1 MSRRGSSSDPQWYK
15 DAVIYQLHVRSFFD
29 QNGDGIGDFTGLI
42 EKLDYLKELG
52 VSCLW
57 LLPFYPS
64 PLRDDGYDI
73 AHYEDIHPSYGT
85 MKDFRAFLR
94 AAHDRG
100 LQVVTE
106 LVINHTSDQHPWFQA
121 ARRAPAGSAKR
132 DYYVWSNT
140 KQRYEGA
147 RIIFTD
153 SETSNWQ
160 WDPVANAYYWH
171 RFFFHQPDLNF
182 DNPHVRNAVLK
193 VMRFWFDQGVDGM
206 RLDAVPYL
214 IEREGTTCENL
225 PETHQFLR
233 DLRSDLDAR
242 YDARMLLAEA
252 NQWPAD
258 VCSFYGEGDECHMAF
273 NFPLMPRMY
282 MALRQEDSHPIAD
295 ILRQTPDIPSSC
307 QWALFLR
314 NHDELTLEMVT
325 DEERDY
331 LYQAY
336 ASDPQ
341 MRINGGIRRRLAP
354 LMENDRQRIELL
366 TGLLFALP
374 GTPVVY
380 YGDEIGMGDNI
391 YLGDRNAVRTPMQW
405 TSDRN
410 GGFSRADPARLFA
423 PVVMDPVYGYQG
435 RNVEAQERSPASLL
449 NWMKRAIALRRRHR
463 AFGRGTLTLLSP
475 TNRKVLAFIRQ
486 FEDETILC
494 VANLS
499 RTPQPAELDLSAFKG
514 RVPLELTGDTEF
526 PRIGEVP
533 YFITLGRYAAYWF
546 LLRDAP
552 EPPVVVRP
560 APRSAPKPV
569 AGTDLDPLLLGPAW
583 DKAFDSATRSI
594 LERLYLPQH
603 LATRR
608 WFSAKSRPLHA
619 VRIRDHALVSASP
632 APGFLTLLD
641 VRYADGGTE
650 TYCVPL
656 AFLAGVPADELLKES
671 PDLVVARVSGARRGV
686 LHERLD
692 LGLAGQLVQAI
703 VNDRVITSRSG
714 HIVTTRFPALSD
726 RLGQTAL
733 DSLPIARFGG
743 DQHNTSFLVGDRLV
757 LKLIRRVEPGTN
769 PEFEVGFHLS
779 ERARFSRAPRLAG
792 VVEHDHGGERSTLAV
807 LHEQVPHQTTGWNQA
822 LGEVSRFYERAAS
835 VAATPPAGTLQV
847 TPGGAHASAVTVPDP
862 IADRFEWYVEA
873 LARLGRR
880 TADLHAALAT
890 PHGDQAFEP
899 EAIAASEFEAEM
911 AAIGQRAAATLEL
924 LRGRVSALPEETA
937 RLATQVLATES
948 NVQGLLA
955 QAVSAFPAGLLRT
968 RIHGDYQLGQVLWNE
983 GDFFVIDFEGDPARS
998 IAERRAKQSPL
1009 RDIATMARSLSYA
1022 AYVQLS
1028 AVREREPDKA
1038 RRLGAWAAF
1047 WDRSATEIFV
1057 QSYRVQA
1064 GSAAFVPHT
1073 REAFDALLRAYLL
1086 DESVTELAFEL
1097 DNRPNLAFVPLE
1109 SLVTLLTR

>member
-1 MSRRGSSSDPQWYK
+1 MTRRGSASDPRWYK

-29 QNGDGIGDFTGLI
+29 QNNDGIGDFAGLI

-121 ARRAPAGSAKR
+121 ARRAPADSAKR
-132 DYYVWSNT
+132 NYYVWSNT
-140 KQRYEGA
+140 NQRYEGA
-147 RIIFTD
+147 RIIFSD

-182 DNPHVRNAVLK
+182 DNPHVRKAVFK

-225 PETHQFLR
+225 PETHQFLQE
-233 DLRSDLDAR
+233 LRRDLDAR
-242 YDARMLLAEA
+242 YDGRMLLAEA

-273 NFPLMPRMY
+273 HFPLMPRMY
-282 MALRQEDSHPIAD
+282 MALRQEDSHPIVD
-295 ILRQTPDIPSSC
+295 ILRQTPEIPSSC

-354 LMENDRQRIELL
+354 LMENDRRRIELL
-366 TGLLFALP
+366 YGLLFSLP

-435 RNVEAQERSPASLL
+435 RNVESQERSPASLL
-449 NWMKRAIALRRRHR
+449 NWMKRAIALRRGHR

-475 TNRKVLAFIRQ
+475 SNRKVLAFVRQ
-486 FEDETILC
+486 FEDETILV

-514 RVPLELTGDTEF
+514 RIPLELTGDTEF
-526 PRIGEVP
+526 PRIGELP
-533 YFITLGRYAAYWF
+533 YFITLGRYSAYWF
-546 LLRDAP
+546 LLRDAA

-569 AGTDLDPLLLGPAW
+569 DGTDLDPLLLGPAW

-608 WFSAKSRPLHA
+608 WFSARSRALHA
-619 VRIRDHALVSASP
+619 VHIRDYALVSASP
-632 APGFLTLLD
+632 SPGFLTLLD
-641 VRYADGGTE
+641 VTYADGGTE

-692 LGLAGQLVQAI
+692 LGVAAQLVRAI
-703 VNDRVITSRSG
+703 VDDVVIASRFG
-714 HIVTTRFPALSD
+714 NIVTTRFPALAE
-726 RLGQTAL
+726 RLRATSL
-733 DSLPIARFGG
+733 DNLPIARFGG
-743 DQHNTSFLVGDRLV
+743 DQQNTSFVIGDRLV
-757 LKLIRRVEPGTN
+757 LKLIRRIEPGTN

-779 ERARFSRAPRLAG
+779 ERARFPRAPQLAG
-792 VVEHDHGGERSTLAV
+792 VVEHDRGGERSTLAV
-807 LHEQVPHQTTGWNQA
+807 LHEHLPHQTTGWNQA
-822 LGEVSRFYERAAS
+822 LDEVSRFYERAAG
-835 VAATPPAGTLQV
+835 VNATPPAGPLRV
-847 TPGGAHASAVTVPDP
+847 MPGGAHPLGLIVPDP
-862 IADRFEWYVEA
+862 ITERFEWYAEA

-880 TADLHAALAT
+880 TAELHAALAT
-890 PHGDQAFEP
+890 SYGDLAFEP
-899 EAIAASEFEAEM
+899 EPIAVSEFEAEM
-911 AAIGQRAAATLEL
+911 APIARRAIATFEA
-924 LRGRVSALPEETA
+924 LRRRVASLPADTA
-937 RLATQVLATES
+937 VLADQVLAMEL
-948 NVQGLLA
+948 NVDRVLA
-955 QAVSAFPAGLLRT
+955 RAVSAFPPGLLRT
-968 RIHGDYQLGQVLWNE
+968 RIHGDYQLGEALWNE
-983 GDFFVIDFEGDPARS
+983 GDFFVIDFEGNPAKS
-998 IAERRAKQSPL
+998 IAERRAKQTPL

-1028 AVREREPDKA
+1028 AVRDREPDKA
-1038 RRLGAWAAF
+1038 RRLEPWASF
-1047 WDRSATEIFV
+1047 WDRSATELFV
-1057 QSYRVQA
+1057 QSYRAQA
-1064 GSAAFVPHT
+1064 GTAAWVPHT
-1073 REAFDALLRAYLL
+1073 REAFDALLGAYLL
-1086 DESVTELAFEL
+1086 DESLTELTFEL
-1097 DNRPNLAFVPLE
+1097 ESRPNLAFVPLE
-1109 SLVTLLTR
+1109 SLATLLRQ

>member
-1 MSRRGSSSDPQWYK
+1 MSRRGSASDPQWYK

-29 QNGDGIGDFTGLI
+29 QNNDGIGDFPGLI
-42 EKLDYLKELG
+42 EKLDYLQGLG

-57 LLPFYPS
+57 LLPFYRS

-100 LQVVTE
+100 LQVITE

-121 ARRAPAGSAKR
+121 ARRAPAGSHKR
-132 DYYVWSNT
+132 NYYVWSDT

-147 RIIFTD
+147 RIIFSD

-160 WDPVANAYYWH
+160 WDTVANAYYWH

-182 DNPHVRNAVLK
+182 DNPHVRKAVFK

-233 DLRSDLDAR
+233 DLRRDLDAR
-242 YDARMLLAEA
+242 YEGRMLLAEA

-295 ILRQTPDIPSSC
+295 ILRQTPEIPSTC

-341 MRINGGIRRRLAP
+341 MRVNGGIRRRLAP

-366 TGLLFALP
+366 TGLLFSLP

-391 YLGDRNAVRTPMQW
+391 YLGDRNSVRTPMQW

-410 GGFSRADPARLFA
+410 GGFSRADPARLFF

-435 RNVEAQERSPASLL
+435 RNVESQERSPASLL

-475 TNRKVLAFIRQ
+475 SNRKILAFVRQ

-514 RVPLELTGDTEF
+514 RIPLELTGDTEF
-526 PRIGEVP
+526 PRIGEMP

-560 APRSAPKPV
+560 APRSAPKPPD
-569 AGTDLDPLLLGPAW
+569 GTDMDPLLLGPAW

-594 LERLYLPQH
+594 LERLYLPHH

-608 WFSAKSRPLHA
+608 WFAARSRTLHA
-619 VRIRDHALVSASP
+619 VRIRDYALVSASP
-632 APGFLTLLD
+632 SPGFLTLLD
-641 VRYADGGTE
+641 VTYADGGTD
-650 TYCVPL
+650 TYCVPM
-656 AFLAGVPADELLKES
+656 AFLAGVPADEVLRDS
-671 PDLVVARVSGARRGV
+671 PDLVVARISGARRGV

-692 LGLAGQLVQAI
+692 LGVAGQLVRAI
-703 VNDRVITSRSG
+703 VDDQVIASRGGS
-714 HIVTTRFPALSD
+714 IVTTRFPVLSE
-726 RLGQTAL
+726 RLAATSLEA
-733 DSLPIARFGG
+733 LPIVRFRG
-743 DQHNTSFLVGDRLV
+743 DQNNTSFLIGNRLV
-757 LKLIRRVEPGTN
+757 LKVIRRIEPGTN

-792 VVEHDHGGERSTLAV
+792 VVEHDRHGERSTLAV

-822 LGEVSRFYERAAS
+822 LGEAARFYERAAAVTTAPPGEELR
-835 VAATPPAGTLQV
+835 VA
-847 TPGGAHASAVTVPDP
+847 PGGSHPTGLTVPEP
-862 IADRFEWYVEA
+862 IREHFEWYIEA

-880 TADLHAALAT
+880 TADLHAALST
-890 PHGDQAFEP
+890 PHGDAAFEP
-899 EAIAASEFEAEM
+899 EPITASEFEAET
-911 AAIGQRAAATLEL
+911 AAIGQRAAQAFEL
-924 LRGRVSALPEETA
+924 LRSRVTSLSERTA
-937 RLATQVLATES
+937 QLAEQVLATES
-948 NVQGLLA
+948 NVHRLLA
-955 QAVSAFPAGLLRT
+955 HAVTALPAGIMRT

-983 GDFFVIDFEGDPARS
+983 GDFFVIDFEGDPAKS
-998 IAERRAKQSPL
+998 IAERRAKQSPI
-1009 RDIATMARSLSYA
+1009 RDIATLARSLSYA

-1028 AVREREPDKA
+1028 TLREHEPDKL
-1038 RRLGAWAAF
+1038 RRLAPWAAF
-1047 WDRSATEIFV
+1047 WDRSATELFV
-1057 QSYRVQA
+1057 QSYRAQA
-1064 GSAAFVPHT
+1064 GTAAYVPHT
-1073 REAFDALLRAYLL
+1073 REAFDAILRAYLL
-1086 DESVTELAFEL
+1086 DESLTELIFEL
-1097 DNRPNLAFVPLE
+1097 DHRPNLTFVPLVALR
-1109 SLVTLLTR
+1109 SLLTT